1 MGHSDEGIPLQS
13 CPMCGP
19 TLVLTRESHAGEHI
33 YCRNCA
39 GEFELK
45 SAEHK
50 LVAEPTGRQGSPRD
64 LEPEAD
70 HGLIRRVVAEAAAN
84 MSLELMLS
92 TSQQGG

>member
-1 MGHSDEGIPLQS
+1 MGVRVS
-13 CPMCGP
+13 
-19 TLVLTRESHAGEHI
+19 VESA
-33 YCRNCA
+33 
-39 GEFELK
+39 
-45 SAEHK
+45 
-50 LVAEPTGRQGSPRD
+50 RD